1 MLKET
6 FFLIILLRSVNQTL
20 LTVCIAILTL
30 FATALLRWI
39 FTSMPWIMSNILN
52 NVKSEPPTWHYQGHF
67 FNLTTT
73 NLWNKHVSFHIVHQE
88 TSATSIYAQCWQQNL
103 LSALLIE
110 SVTEPFICEHDLPIL
125 LTSKLVQLCKYVNRD
140 QKVLT
145 KRNYHVCF
153 FSYLQNR
160 RQFRLFYNKAVTCN
174 PRKSLFSISID

>member
-103 LSALLIE
+103 VSALLIE

-140 QKVLT
+140 QKVL
-145 KRNYHVCF
+145 RDEISMF
-153 FSYLQNR
+153 FSSATY
-160 RQFRLFYNKAVTCN
+160 KIVD
-174 PRKSLFSISID
+174 SLGFFIIKLSLAILVKVYFQ